1 MCSRDCIKKGWILLK
16 PKKNYYIKKTEKLL
30 GELDAYRNSL
40 AYLTSI
46 QNDVNL
52 PPCKAELRKKR
63 IRYLTNTLDAVNR
76 ALELL
81 DPVERTVIEG
91 MFFRRTPDAL
101 EEVCE
106 ACGLERSSVY
116 RHRSRALKKLAAALY
131 GEVGGD

>member
-1 MCSRDCIKKGWILLK
+1 MK
-16 PKKNYYIKKTEKLL
+16 PKKNYSIKKTEKLL
-30 GELDAYRNSL
+30 GELDACRNSL

-46 QNDVNL
+46 QNDGNL

-63 IRYLTNTLDAVNR
+63 IRYLTNTLDAAER

-91 MFFRRTPDAL
+91 MCIRRTPDAL

-106 ACGLERSSVY
+106 MCGLERSSVY
-116 RHRSRALKKLAAALY
+116 RHRARALKKLTAALY
-131 GEVGGD
+131 GEVGGDMM